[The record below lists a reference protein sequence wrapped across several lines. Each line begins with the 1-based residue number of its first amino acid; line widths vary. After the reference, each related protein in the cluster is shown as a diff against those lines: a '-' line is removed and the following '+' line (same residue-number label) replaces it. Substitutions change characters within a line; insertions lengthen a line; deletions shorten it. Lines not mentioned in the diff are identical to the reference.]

1 MMDKVKGF
9 VHKHKAKAKAMI
21 ASAVIACM
29 CVVGGVSA
37 FAAEGDTSSSVR
49 TQLKTS
55 ASSISDDVV
64 GVISDVVPYAIAV
77 LSAML
82 VVTVGISVVKKL
94 MKKGS

>member
-1 MMDKVKGF
+1 MMDKVRNF

-21 ASAVIACM
+21 ASAMIACM

-37 FAAEGDTSSSVR
+37 FAAESDTSSVR

-77 LSAML
+77 FSAML

>member
-1 MMDKVKGF
+1 MMDKVRGF

-37 FAAEGDTSSSVR
+37 FAAESDIPSVR

-64 GVISDVVPYAIAV
+64 GVIGDVVPYAIAV
-77 LSAML
+77 LSASL
-82 VVTVGISVVKKL
+82 VVTIGIGVVKKL